1 MGRSEDA
8 MPGAINGGTLFLG
21 LSAPEHKNDGRL
33 SPIDRRY
40 DCVSKALP
48 ALPLMR
54 SGNAVLN

>member
-21 LSAPEHKNDGRL
+21 LSPPQHKNDGGRT
-33 SPIDRRY
+33 PIDRRY
-40 DCVSKALP
+40 DCVSKTLP

>member
-1 MGRSEDA
+1 

-21 LSAPEHKNDGRL
+21 LSPPQHKNDGGF

-40 DCVSKALP
+40 DCISKALP

>member
-1 MGRSEDA
+1 MGRSEDT

-21 LSAPEHKNDGRL
+21 LSPPQHKNDGGF

-40 DCVSKALP
+40 HCVSKTLP

-54 SGNAVLN
+54 CGNAVLN

>member
-21 LSAPEHKNDGRL
+21 LSPPQHKNDRGF
-33 SPIDRRY
+33 SPVDRRY

-54 SGNAVLN
+54 PGNTVLN